1 MKVISSW
8 MKAFWMIVSAKW
20 RAYWHIMSKGNIK
33 RALDEDTERVAQSIR
48 ELAAIHHIDARPVI
62 LPAPSNFVDWA
73 AGWPPPCPKCDEPTS
88 ILVEPAGICGLC
100 WLEQI
105 VSQLRKG
112 EKP

>member
-1 MKVISSW
+1 
-8 MKAFWMIVSAKW
+8 MKAFWMIVSARL
-20 RAYWHIMSKGNIK
+20 RAYWHFVWKWKNVK
-33 RALDEDTERVAQSIR
+33 RDLDEDTERVAQSIR
-48 ELAAIHHIDARPVI
+48 ELAAIYHIDARPVI
-62 LPAPSNFVDWA
+62 LPVPSNFVDSA
-73 AGWPPPCPKCDEPTS
+73 AGWPPPCPKCGEPTS